1 MDFMTMNRK
10 GETGQGLSPCPCGAP
25 PSQRGAF
32 EEAVAGEWPPLGG
45 GSREA
50 GGGESM
56 KIERPIT
63 AKSLP
68 LPLRGTPLAEGGF
81 SRVLTAS
88 LFLLIFVAASL
99 LFPLSAR
106 AESGQA
112 DLNGL
117 APYAD
122 DGDMDYIPDYFVTV
136 DLREDGSA
144 DIVYDI
150 TWQVIDGDQTDYLSW
165 VKIGL
170 PNAYAED
177 LTPLTDTI
185 SDLQYTGDGGSYAKV
200 VFARRYYSPE
210 VAAQN
215 GGESRVRF
223 AFSVHQSHLFTL
235 NDDGTATFEFTP
247 GWFDDL
253 VVERMQVRW
262 RGGDGFVADN
272 SSEEDGYLIWEFG
285 PMGHGQSADVHV
297 TVPVTTAE
305 TFDPDAQLTAADY
318 DDGGMTADEMIGILT
333 VVIALL
339 IFVAALIII
348 VGSMTPDWGGGFG
361 GGLDP
366 DDWFWYTN
374 GVHTIHVART
384 APPPKGYTRT
394 DPPKNYHTGGGS
406 SRGGGVGRH
415 NSGCAS
421 SCACAC
427 ASSCAC
433 ACACA
438 GGGRA
443 GCTAKDFYTYKLP
456 HKADREDDQ

>member
-1 MDFMTMNRK
+1 MFQRK
-10 GETGQGLSPCPCGAP
+10 RWGGVGKVP
-25 PSQRGAF
+25 RGF
-32 EEAVAGEWPPLGG
+32 VCSFL
-45 GSREA
+45 
-50 GGGESM
+50 
-56 KIERPIT
+56 
-63 AKSLP
+63 
-68 LPLRGTPLAEGGF
+68 
-81 SRVLTAS
+81 
-88 LFLLIFVAASL
+88 LLIFVAASL

-112 DLNGL
+112 DLDRL

-122 DGDMDYIPDYFVTV
+122 DGDLDYIPDYFVTV

-150 TWQVIDGDQTDYLSW
+150 TWQVIDGDRTDYLSW

-223 AFSVHQSHLFTL
+223 AFSVHQSHLFSL
-235 NDDGTATFEFTP
+235 NSDGTATFEFTP

-253 VVERMQVRW
+253 VVEHMQVRW
-262 RGGDGFVADN
+262 RSGDGFVADN
-272 SSEEDGYLIWEFG
+272 TSEEDGYLIWDFG
-285 PMGHGQSADVHV
+285 PMGHGQSANIHV

-333 VVIALL
+333 VVIGLL
-339 IFVAALIII
+339 IFAAALIIV

-361 GGLDP
+361 SGLDP

-374 GVHTIHVART
+374 GVHTIHLART

-394 DPPKNYHTGGGS
+394 DPPKNYHTGGS

>member
-1 MDFMTMNRK
+1 MFQRK
-10 GETGQGLSPCPCGAP
+10 RWGGVGKVP
-25 PSQRGAF
+25 RGF
-32 EEAVAGEWPPLGG
+32 VCSFL
-45 GSREA
+45 
-50 GGGESM
+50 
-56 KIERPIT
+56 
-63 AKSLP
+63 
-68 LPLRGTPLAEGGF
+68 
-81 SRVLTAS
+81 
-88 LFLLIFVAASL
+88 LLIFVAASL

-112 DLNGL
+112 GLDRL

-122 DGDMDYIPDYFVTV
+122 DGDLDYIPDYFVTV

-150 TWQVIDGDQTDYLSW
+150 TWQVIGGDQTDYLSW

-200 VFARRYYSPE
+200 VFARRYYSPK

-223 AFSVHQSHLFTL
+223 AFSVHQSHLFSL
-235 NDDGTATFEFTP
+235 NSDGTATFEFTP

-253 VVERMQVRW
+253 VVEHMQVRW

-272 SSEEDGYLIWEFG
+272 TSEEDGYLIWDFG
-285 PMGHGQSADVHV
+285 PMGHGQSANIHV

-333 VVIALL
+333 VVIGLL
-339 IFVAALIII
+339 IFAAALIII

-361 GGLDP
+361 SGLDP

-374 GVHTIHVART
+374 GIHTIHVART

>member
-1 MDFMTMNRK
+1 MQKKTFYPR
-10 GETGQGLSPCPCGAP
+10 
-25 PSQRGAF
+25 
-32 EEAVAGEWPPLGG
+32 
-45 GSREA
+45 
-50 GGGESM
+50 
-56 KIERPIT
+56 
-63 AKSLP
+63 
-68 LPLRGTPLAEGGF
+68 
-81 SRVLTAS
+81 LTT
-88 LFLLIFVAASL
+88 FLLFILVAATL
-99 LFPLSAR
+99 LFPFAAKADDSTANSA
-106 AESGQA
+106 
-112 DLNGL
+112 DI

-122 DGDMDYIPDYFVTV
+122 DGDMDYIPDYLVTV
-136 DLREDGSA
+136 DLRADGSA
-144 DIVYDI
+144 DITYDI

-215 GGESRVRF
+215 GGESRGRF
-223 AFSVHQSHLFTL
+223 AFSVHQSHLFSL
-235 NDDGTATFEFTP
+235 NSDGTATVEFTP

-253 VVERMQVRW
+253 VVEHMQVRW
-262 RGGDGFVADN
+262 RSGDGFVADN
-272 SSEEDGYLIWEFG
+272 SSEEDGYLIWDFG
-285 PMGHGQSADVHV
+285 PMGHGQSANIHV

-333 VVIALL
+333 VVIGLL
-339 IFVAALIII
+339 IFAAALIII

-361 GGLDP
+361 SGLDP

-374 GVHTIHVART
+374 GVHTIHLART

>member
-1 MDFMTMNRK
+1 MDWTMKRRK
-10 GETGQGLSPCPCGAP
+10 VVEKGSL
-25 PSQRGAF
+25 PSAQPG
-32 EEAVAGEWPPLGG
+32 WPPLRG

-50 GGGESM
+50 GEGEKCVCARSFGH
-56 KIERPIT
+56 RPT
-63 AKSLP
+63 SLP
-68 LPLRGTPLAEGGF
+68 LPLRGTPLTEGG
-81 SRVLTAS
+81 LMAAL
-88 LFLLIFVAASL
+88 LFFIFVAATL
-99 LFPLSAR
+99 LFPFAAR
-106 AESGQA
+106 ADDSTANSA
-112 DLNGL
+112 DI

-122 DGDMDYIPDYFVTV
+122 DGDMDYIPDYLVTV
-136 DLREDGSA
+136 DLRADGSA
-144 DIVYDI
+144 DITYDI
-150 TWQVIDGDQTDYLSW
+150 TWQVIGGDQTDYLSW

-285 PMGHGQSADVHV
+285 PMGHGQSANIHV

-333 VVIALL
+333 VVIGLL
-339 IFVAALIII
+339 IFAAALIII

-361 GGLDP
+361 SGLDP

>member
-1 MDFMTMNRK
+1 MFQRK
-10 GETGQGLSPCPCGAP
+10 RWGGVGKVP
-25 PSQRGAF
+25 RGF
-32 EEAVAGEWPPLGG
+32 VCSFL
-45 GSREA
+45 
-50 GGGESM
+50 
-56 KIERPIT
+56 
-63 AKSLP
+63 
-68 LPLRGTPLAEGGF
+68 
-81 SRVLTAS
+81 
-88 LFLLIFVAASL
+88 LLIFVAASL

-112 DLNGL
+112 DLDGL

-122 DGDMDYIPDYFVTV
+122 DGDLDYIPDYFVTV

-150 TWQVIDGDQTDYLSW
+150 TWQVIGGDQTDYLSW

-285 PMGHGQSADVHV
+285 PMGHGQSANIHV

-339 IFVAALIII
+339 IFAAALIII

-456 HKADREDDQ
+456 PKADREDDQ

>member
-1 MDFMTMNRK
+1 MFQRK
-10 GETGQGLSPCPCGAP
+10 RWGGVGRVP
-25 PSQRGAF
+25 RGF
-32 EEAVAGEWPPLGG
+32 VCSFL
-45 GSREA
+45 
-50 GGGESM
+50 
-56 KIERPIT
+56 
-63 AKSLP
+63 
-68 LPLRGTPLAEGGF
+68 
-81 SRVLTAS
+81 
-88 LFLLIFVAASL
+88 LLIFVAASL
-99 LFPLSAR
+99 LFPLCAR

-112 DLNGL
+112 DLDGL

-122 DGDMDYIPDYFVTV
+122 DGDLDYIPNYLVTV

-170 PNAYAED
+170 PNAHAED

-223 AFSVHQSHLFTL
+223 AFSVHQNHLFTL

-253 VVERMQVRW
+253 VVEHMQVRW
-262 RGGDGFVADN
+262 RSGDGFVADN

-285 PMGHGQSADVHV
+285 PMGHGQSANIHV
-297 TVPVTTAE
+297 TVPVTTAQ
-305 TFDPDAQLTAADY
+305 TFDPAAQLTAADY
-318 DDGGMTADEMIGILT
+318 DDGGMTADEMLGILT

-361 GGLDP
+361 SGLDP

-456 HKADREDDQ
+456 HMADREDDQ

>member
-1 MDFMTMNRK
+1 MFQRK
-10 GETGQGLSPCPCGAP
+10 RWGGVGKVP
-25 PSQRGAF
+25 RGF
-32 EEAVAGEWPPLGG
+32 VCSFL
-45 GSREA
+45 
-50 GGGESM
+50 
-56 KIERPIT
+56 
-63 AKSLP
+63 
-68 LPLRGTPLAEGGF
+68 
-81 SRVLTAS
+81 
-88 LFLLIFVAASL
+88 LLIFVAASL

-112 DLNGL
+112 DLDGL

-122 DGDMDYIPDYFVTV
+122 DGDLDYIPDYFVTV

-150 TWQVIDGDQTDYLSW
+150 TWQVIGGDQTDYLSW

-223 AFSVHQSHLFTL
+223 AFSVHQSHLFSL
-235 NDDGTATFEFTP
+235 NSDGTATFEFTP

-253 VVERMQVRW
+253 VVEHMQVRW
-262 RGGDGFVADN
+262 RSGDGFVADN
-272 SSEEDGYLIWEFG
+272 SSEEDGYLIWDFG
-285 PMGHGQSADVHV
+285 PMGHGQSANIHV

-333 VVIALL
+333 VVIGLL
-339 IFVAALIII
+339 IFAAALIII

-361 GGLDP
+361 SGLDP

-427 ASSCAC
+427 A
-433 ACACA
+433 

>member
-1 MDFMTMNRK
+1 MQKKTFYPR
-10 GETGQGLSPCPCGAP
+10 
-25 PSQRGAF
+25 
-32 EEAVAGEWPPLGG
+32 
-45 GSREA
+45 
-50 GGGESM
+50 
-56 KIERPIT
+56 
-63 AKSLP
+63 
-68 LPLRGTPLAEGGF
+68 
-81 SRVLTAS
+81 LTT
-88 LFLLIFVAASL
+88 FLLFILVAATL
-99 LFPLSAR
+99 LFPFAAKADDSTANSA
-106 AESGQA
+106 
-112 DLNGL
+112 DI

-122 DGDMDYIPDYFVTV
+122 DGDMDYIPDYLVTV
-136 DLREDGSA
+136 DLRADGSA
-144 DIVYDI
+144 DITYDI
-150 TWQVIDGDQTDYLSW
+150 TWQVIGGDQTDYLSW

-185 SDLQYTGDGGSYAKV
+185 SDLQYSGDGGSYAKV
-200 VFARRYYSPE
+200 VFARRYYAPE
-210 VAAQN
+210 VAAKN

-223 AFSVHQSHLFTL
+223 TFSVHQSHLFSL
-235 NDDGTATFEFTP
+235 GDDGTATFEFTP

-253 VVERMQVRW
+253 VVEHMQVRW
-262 RGGDGFVADN
+262 RSGDGFVADN

-285 PMGHGQSADVHV
+285 PMGHGQSANIHV

-318 DDGGMTADEMIGILT
+318 DDGGMTAEEMIGILT
-333 VVIALL
+333 VVIGLL
-339 IFVAALIII
+339 IFAAALIII

-361 GGLDP
+361 SGLDP

>member
-1 MDFMTMNRK
+1 MFQRK
-10 GETGQGLSPCPCGAP
+10 RWGGVGKVP
-25 PSQRGAF
+25 RGF
-32 EEAVAGEWPPLGG
+32 VCSFL
-45 GSREA
+45 
-50 GGGESM
+50 
-56 KIERPIT
+56 
-63 AKSLP
+63 
-68 LPLRGTPLAEGGF
+68 
-81 SRVLTAS
+81 
-88 LFLLIFVAASL
+88 LLIFVAASL

-112 DLNGL
+112 DLDRL

-122 DGDMDYIPDYFVTV
+122 DGDLDYIPDYFVTV

-150 TWQVIDGDQTDYLSW
+150 TWQVIGGDQTDYLSW

-200 VFARRYYSPE
+200 VFARRYYSPK

-223 AFSVHQSHLFTL
+223 AFSVHQSHLFSL
-235 NDDGTATFEFTP
+235 NSDGTATFEFAP

-253 VVERMQVRW
+253 VVEHMQVRW
-262 RGGDGFVADN
+262 RSGDGFVADN
-272 SSEEDGYLIWEFG
+272 TSEEDGYLIWEFG
-285 PMGHGQSADVHV
+285 PMGHGQSANIHV

-333 VVIALL
+333 VVIGLL
-339 IFVAALIII
+339 IFAAALIII

-361 GGLDP
+361 SGLDP

>member
-1 MDFMTMNRK
+1 MFQRK
-10 GETGQGLSPCPCGAP
+10 RWGGVGKAP
-25 PSQRGAF
+25 RGF
-32 EEAVAGEWPPLGG
+32 VCSFL
-45 GSREA
+45 
-50 GGGESM
+50 
-56 KIERPIT
+56 
-63 AKSLP
+63 
-68 LPLRGTPLAEGGF
+68 
-81 SRVLTAS
+81 
-88 LFLLIFVAASL
+88 LLIFVAASL

-112 DLNGL
+112 GLDRL

-122 DGDMDYIPDYFVTV
+122 DGDLDYIPDYFVTV

-150 TWQVIDGDQTDYLSW
+150 TWQVIGGDQTDYLSW

-200 VFARRYYSPE
+200 VFARRYYSPK

-223 AFSVHQSHLFTL
+223 AFSVHQSHLFSL
-235 NDDGTATFEFTP
+235 NSDGTATFEFAP

-253 VVERMQVRW
+253 VVEHMQVRW
-262 RGGDGFVADN
+262 RSGDGFVADN
-272 SSEEDGYLIWEFG
+272 SSEEDGYLIWDFG
-285 PMGHGQSADVHV
+285 PMGHGQSANIHV

-333 VVIALL
+333 VVIGLL
-339 IFVAALIII
+339 IFAAALIII

-361 GGLDP
+361 SGLDP

>member
-1 MDFMTMNRK
+1 MDCRTLK
-10 GETGQGLSPCPCGAP
+10 
-25 PSQRGAF
+25 
-32 EEAVAGEWPPLGG
+32 WPPLGG

-56 KIERPIT
+56 KARSAVK

-68 LPLRGTPLAEGGF
+68 LPLRGTPLAEGGAW
-81 SRVLTAS
+81 RLLTAS

-150 TWQVIDGDQTDYLSW
+150 TWQVIGGDQTDYLSW

-285 PMGHGQSADVHV
+285 PMGHGQSANIHV

-339 IFVAALIII
+339 IFAAALIII

-361 GGLDP
+361 SGLDP

>member
-1 MDFMTMNRK
+1 MFQRK
-10 GETGQGLSPCPCGAP
+10 RWGGVGKVP
-25 PSQRGAF
+25 RGF
-32 EEAVAGEWPPLGG
+32 VCSFL
-45 GSREA
+45 
-50 GGGESM
+50 
-56 KIERPIT
+56 
-63 AKSLP
+63 
-68 LPLRGTPLAEGGF
+68 
-81 SRVLTAS
+81 
-88 LFLLIFVAASL
+88 LLIFVAASL

-112 DLNGL
+112 DLDGL

-122 DGDMDYIPDYFVTV
+122 DGDMDYIPDYLVTV

-150 TWQVIDGDQTDYLSW
+150 TWQVIGGDQTDYLSW

-223 AFSVHQSHLFTL
+223 AFSVHQSHLFSL
-235 NDDGTATFEFTP
+235 NSDGTATFEFTP

-253 VVERMQVRW
+253 VVEHMQVRW
-262 RGGDGFVADN
+262 RSGDGFVADN
-272 SSEEDGYLIWEFG
+272 TSEEDGYLIWDFG
-285 PMGHGQSADVHV
+285 PMGHGQSANIHV

-333 VVIALL
+333 VVIGLL
-339 IFVAALIII
+339 IFAAALIII
-348 VGSMTPDWGGGFG
+348 FGSMTPDWGGGFG
-361 GGLDP
+361 SGLDP

-433 ACACA
+433 
-438 GGGRA
+438 RA

>member
-1 MDFMTMNRK
+1 MFQRK
-10 GETGQGLSPCPCGAP
+10 RWGGVGKVP
-25 PSQRGAF
+25 RGF
-32 EEAVAGEWPPLGG
+32 VCSFL
-45 GSREA
+45 
-50 GGGESM
+50 
-56 KIERPIT
+56 
-63 AKSLP
+63 
-68 LPLRGTPLAEGGF
+68 
-81 SRVLTAS
+81 
-88 LFLLIFVAASL
+88 LLIFVAASL

-112 DLNGL
+112 DLDRL

-122 DGDMDYIPDYFVTV
+122 DGDLDYIPDYFVTV

-150 TWQVIDGDQTDYLSW
+150 TWQVIGGDQTDYLSW

-223 AFSVHQSHLFTL
+223 AFSVHQSHLFSL
-235 NDDGTATFEFTP
+235 NSDGTATFEFTP

-253 VVERMQVRW
+253 VVEHMQVRW

-272 SSEEDGYLIWEFG
+272 TSEEDGYLIWDFG
-285 PMGHGQSADVHV
+285 PMGHGQSANIHV
-297 TVPVTTAE
+297 TVPVMTAE

-333 VVIALL
+333 VVIGLL
-339 IFVAALIII
+339 IFAAALIII

-361 GGLDP
+361 SGLDP

-374 GVHTIHVART
+374 GVHTIHLART

>member
-1 MDFMTMNRK
+1 MFQRK
-10 GETGQGLSPCPCGAP
+10 RWGGVGKVP
-25 PSQRGAF
+25 RGF
-32 EEAVAGEWPPLGG
+32 VCSFL
-45 GSREA
+45 
-50 GGGESM
+50 
-56 KIERPIT
+56 
-63 AKSLP
+63 
-68 LPLRGTPLAEGGF
+68 
-81 SRVLTAS
+81 
-88 LFLLIFVAASL
+88 LLIFVAASL

-112 DLNGL
+112 DLDGL

-122 DGDMDYIPDYFVTV
+122 DGDLDYIPDYFVTV

-200 VFARRYYSPE
+200 VFARRYYSPK

-223 AFSVHQSHLFTL
+223 AFSVHQSHLFSL
-235 NDDGTATFEFTP
+235 NSDGTATFEFAP

-253 VVERMQVRW
+253 VVEHMQVRW
-262 RGGDGFVADN
+262 RSGDGFVADN
-272 SSEEDGYLIWEFG
+272 SSEEDGYLIWDFG
-285 PMGHGQSADVHV
+285 PMGHGQSANIHV

-333 VVIALL
+333 VVIGLL
-339 IFVAALIII
+339 IFAAALIIV

-361 GGLDP
+361 SGLDP

-374 GVHTIHVART
+374 GVHTIHLART

>member
-1 MDFMTMNRK
+1 MFQRK
-10 GETGQGLSPCPCGAP
+10 RWGGVGKVP
-25 PSQRGAF
+25 RGF
-32 EEAVAGEWPPLGG
+32 VCSFL
-45 GSREA
+45 
-50 GGGESM
+50 
-56 KIERPIT
+56 
-63 AKSLP
+63 
-68 LPLRGTPLAEGGF
+68 
-81 SRVLTAS
+81 
-88 LFLLIFVAASL
+88 LLIFVAASL

-112 DLNGL
+112 DLDGL

-223 AFSVHQSHLFTL
+223 AFSVHQSHLFSL
-235 NDDGTATFEFTP
+235 NSDGTATFEFTP

-253 VVERMQVRW
+253 VVEHMQVRW
-262 RGGDGFVADN
+262 RSGDGFVADN

-285 PMGHGQSADVHV
+285 PMGHGQSANIHV

-333 VVIALL
+333 VVIGLL
-339 IFVAALIII
+339 IFAAALIII

-361 GGLDP
+361 SGLDP

-374 GVHTIHVART
+374 GVHTIRRARS
-384 APPPKGYTRT
+384 APPPTGYHRT
-394 DPPKNYHTGGGS
+394 DPPPEYRSGGGKT
-406 SRGGGVGRH
+406 RGGGVGRNH
-415 NSGCAS
+415 SSHSSCAS

-443 GCTAKDFYTYKLP
+443 GCSVKDFYTVKIPKATP
-456 HKADREDDQ
+456 HNSHLTA

>member
-1 MDFMTMNRK
+1 MFQRK
-10 GETGQGLSPCPCGAP
+10 RWGGVGKVP
-25 PSQRGAF
+25 RGF
-32 EEAVAGEWPPLGG
+32 VCSFL
-45 GSREA
+45 
-50 GGGESM
+50 
-56 KIERPIT
+56 
-63 AKSLP
+63 
-68 LPLRGTPLAEGGF
+68 
-81 SRVLTAS
+81 
-88 LFLLIFVAASL
+88 LLIFVAASL

-112 DLNGL
+112 DL
-117 APYAD
+117 D
-122 DGDMDYIPDYFVTV
+122 DGDLDYIPDYFVTV

-150 TWQVIDGDQTDYLSW
+150 TWQVIGGDQTDYLSW

-223 AFSVHQSHLFTL
+223 AFSVHQSHLFSL
-235 NDDGTATFEFTP
+235 NSDGTATFEFTP

-253 VVERMQVRW
+253 VVEHMQVRW
-262 RGGDGFVADN
+262 RSGDGFVADN
-272 SSEEDGYLIWEFG
+272 SSEEDGYLIWDFG
-285 PMGHGQSADVHV
+285 PMGHGQSANIHV

-333 VVIALL
+333 VVIGLL
-339 IFVAALIII
+339 IFAAALIII

-361 GGLDP
+361 SGLDP

>member
-1 MDFMTMNRK
+1 MFQRK
-10 GETGQGLSPCPCGAP
+10 RWGGVGKAP
-25 PSQRGAF
+25 RGF
-32 EEAVAGEWPPLGG
+32 VCSFL
-45 GSREA
+45 
-50 GGGESM
+50 
-56 KIERPIT
+56 
-63 AKSLP
+63 
-68 LPLRGTPLAEGGF
+68 
-81 SRVLTAS
+81 
-88 LFLLIFVAASL
+88 LLIFVAASL

-112 DLNGL
+112 DLDRL

-122 DGDMDYIPDYFVTV
+122 DGDLDYIPDYFVTV

-150 TWQVIDGDQTDYLSW
+150 TWQVIGGDQTDYLSW

-200 VFARRYYSPE
+200 VFARRYYSPK

-223 AFSVHQSHLFTL
+223 AFSVHQSHLFSL
-235 NDDGTATFEFTP
+235 NSDGTATFEFAP

-253 VVERMQVRW
+253 VVEHMQVRW
-262 RGGDGFVADN
+262 RSGDGFVADN
-272 SSEEDGYLIWEFG
+272 TSEEDGYLIWDFG
-285 PMGHGQSADVHV
+285 PMGHGQSANIHV

-333 VVIALL
+333 VVIGLL
-339 IFVAALIII
+339 IFAAALIII

-361 GGLDP
+361 SGLDP

-374 GVHTIHVART
+374 GVHTIHLART

>member
-1 MDFMTMNRK
+1 MFQRK
-10 GETGQGLSPCPCGAP
+10 RWGGVGKVP
-25 PSQRGAF
+25 RGF
-32 EEAVAGEWPPLGG
+32 VCSFL
-45 GSREA
+45 
-50 GGGESM
+50 
-56 KIERPIT
+56 
-63 AKSLP
+63 
-68 LPLRGTPLAEGGF
+68 
-81 SRVLTAS
+81 
-88 LFLLIFVAASL
+88 LLIFVAASL

-112 DLNGL
+112 DLDKL

-122 DGDMDYIPDYFVTV
+122 DGDLDYIPDYFVTV

-200 VFARRYYSPE
+200 VFARRYYSPK

-223 AFSVHQSHLFTL
+223 AFSVHQSHLFSL
-235 NDDGTATFEFTP
+235 NSDGTATFEFAP

-253 VVERMQVRW
+253 VVEHMQVRW
-262 RGGDGFVADN
+262 RSGDGFVADN
-272 SSEEDGYLIWEFG
+272 TSEEDGYLIWDFG
-285 PMGHGQSADVHV
+285 PMGHGQSANIHV

-333 VVIALL
+333 VVIGLL
-339 IFVAALIII
+339 IFAAALIII

-361 GGLDP
+361 SGLDP

-427 ASSCAC
+427 A
-433 ACACA
+433 CACA

-443 GCTAKDFYTYKLP
+443 GCSAKNLYGAIHLDKDSTKKLS
-456 HKADREDDQ
+456 

>member
-1 MDFMTMNRK
+1 MKMN
-10 GETGQGLSPCPCGAP
+10 
-25 PSQRGAF
+25 F
-32 EEAVAGEWPPLGG
+32 
-45 GSREA
+45 
-50 GGGESM
+50 
-56 KIERPIT
+56 
-63 AKSLP
+63 
-68 LPLRGTPLAEGGF
+68 LRRLALLCA
-81 SRVLTAS
+81 VLTCGM
-88 LFLLIFVAASL
+88 LLALPAA
-99 LFPLSAR
+99 A
-106 AESGQA
+106 AQA
-112 DLNGL
+112 D
-117 APYAD
+117 APYAE
-122 DGDMDYIPDYFVTV
+122 DGDMDYIRSYVVTV
-136 DLREDGSA
+136 DPREDGSA
-144 DIVYDI
+144 DITYDI
-150 TWQVIDGDQTDYLSW
+150 DWQVIDGDQTDYLSW

-285 PMGHGQSADVHV
+285 PMGHGQSANIHV

-333 VVIALL
+333 VVIGLL
-339 IFVAALIII
+339 IFAAALIII

-361 GGLDP
+361 SGLDP

>member
-1 MDFMTMNRK
+1 MFQRK
-10 GETGQGLSPCPCGAP
+10 RWGGVGKVP
-25 PSQRGAF
+25 RGF
-32 EEAVAGEWPPLGG
+32 VCSFL
-45 GSREA
+45 
-50 GGGESM
+50 
-56 KIERPIT
+56 
-63 AKSLP
+63 
-68 LPLRGTPLAEGGF
+68 
-81 SRVLTAS
+81 
-88 LFLLIFVAASL
+88 LLIFVAASL

-112 DLNGL
+112 GLDRL

-122 DGDMDYIPDYFVTV
+122 DGDLDYIPDYFVTV

-200 VFARRYYSPE
+200 VFARRYYSPK

-223 AFSVHQSHLFTL
+223 AFSVHQSHLFAL
-235 NDDGTATFEFTP
+235 NSDGTATFEFAP

-253 VVERMQVRW
+253 VVEHMQVRW
-262 RGGDGFVADN
+262 RSGDGFVADN
-272 SSEEDGYLIWEFG
+272 TSEEDGYLIWDFG
-285 PMGHGQSADVHV
+285 PMGHGQSANIHV

-333 VVIALL
+333 VVIGLL
-339 IFVAALIII
+339 IFAAALIII
-348 VGSMTPDWGGGFG
+348 FGSMTPDWGGGFG
-361 GGLDP
+361 SGLDP

-374 GVHTIHVART
+374 GIHTIHLART

>member
-25 PSQRGAF
+25 PSQRGTF

-56 KIERPIT
+56 KARSAVT

-68 LPLRGTPLAEGGF
+68 LPLRGTPLAEGGAW
-81 SRVLTAS
+81 RLLTAS
-88 LFLLIFVAASL
+88 LFLLIFVAATL
-99 LFPLSAR
+99 LVPLSAR

-112 DLNGL
+112 DLDGL

-150 TWQVIDGDQTDYLSW
+150 TWQVIGGDQTDYLSW

-223 AFSVHQSHLFTL
+223 AFSVHQSHLFSL
-235 NDDGTATFEFTP
+235 NSDGTATFEFTP

-253 VVERMQVRW
+253 VVEHMQVRW
-262 RGGDGFVADN
+262 RSGDGFVADN
-272 SSEEDGYLIWEFG
+272 SSEEDGYLIWDFG
-285 PMGHGQSADVHV
+285 PMGHGQSANIHV

-318 DDGGMTADEMIGILT
+318 DDGGMTADEMIGVLT

-361 GGLDP
+361 SGLDP

>member
-1 MDFMTMNRK
+1 MDCRTLK
-10 GETGQGLSPCPCGAP
+10 
-25 PSQRGAF
+25 
-32 EEAVAGEWPPLGG
+32 WPPLGG

-68 LPLRGTPLAEGGF
+68 LPLRGTPLAEGGAW
-81 SRVLTAS
+81 RLLTAS

-99 LFPLSAR
+99 LFPLPAR

-112 DLNGL
+112 NLDGL

-122 DGDMDYIPDYFVTV
+122 DGDLDYIPDYFVTV

-223 AFSVHQSHLFTL
+223 AFSVHQSHLFSL
-235 NDDGTATFEFTP
+235 NSDGTATFEFTP

-253 VVERMQVRW
+253 VVEHMQVRW
-262 RGGDGFVADN
+262 RSGDGFVADN

-285 PMGHGQSADVHV
+285 PMGHGQSANIHV

-333 VVIALL
+333 VVIGLL
-339 IFVAALIII
+339 IFAAALIII

-361 GGLDP
+361 SGLDP

>member
-1 MDFMTMNRK
+1 MFQRK
-10 GETGQGLSPCPCGAP
+10 RWGGVGKVP
-25 PSQRGAF
+25 RGF
-32 EEAVAGEWPPLGG
+32 VCSFL
-45 GSREA
+45 
-50 GGGESM
+50 
-56 KIERPIT
+56 
-63 AKSLP
+63 
-68 LPLRGTPLAEGGF
+68 
-81 SRVLTAS
+81 
-88 LFLLIFVAASL
+88 LLIFVAASL

-112 DLNGL
+112 GLDRL

-122 DGDMDYIPDYFVTV
+122 DGDLDYIPDYFVTV

-150 TWQVIDGDQTDYLSW
+150 TWQVIGGDQTDYLSW

-200 VFARRYYSPE
+200 VFARRYYSPK

-223 AFSVHQSHLFTL
+223 AFSVHQSHLFSL
-235 NDDGTATFEFTP
+235 NSDGTATFEFTP

-253 VVERMQVRW
+253 VVEHMQVRW

-285 PMGHGQSADVHV
+285 PMGHGQSANIHV

-333 VVIALL
+333 VVIGLL
-339 IFVAALIII
+339 IFAAALIII

-361 GGLDP
+361 SGLDP

-374 GVHTIHVART
+374 GIHTIHVART

>member
-1 MDFMTMNRK
+1 MFQRK
-10 GETGQGLSPCPCGAP
+10 RWGGVGKVP
-25 PSQRGAF
+25 RGF
-32 EEAVAGEWPPLGG
+32 VCSFL
-45 GSREA
+45 
-50 GGGESM
+50 
-56 KIERPIT
+56 
-63 AKSLP
+63 
-68 LPLRGTPLAEGGF
+68 
-81 SRVLTAS
+81 
-88 LFLLIFVAASL
+88 LLIFVAATL
-99 LFPLSAR
+99 LVPFEAR

-112 DLNGL
+112 DLDGL

-122 DGDMDYIPDYFVTV
+122 EGDMDYIPDYFVTV

-185 SDLQYTGDGGSYAKV
+185 SDLQYNGDGGSYAKV

-235 NDDGTATFEFTP
+235 NNDGTATFEFTP

-272 SSEEDGYLIWEFG
+272 TSEEDGYLIWDFG

>member
-1 MDFMTMNRK
+1 MDCRTLK
-10 GETGQGLSPCPCGAP
+10 
-25 PSQRGAF
+25 
-32 EEAVAGEWPPLGG
+32 WPPLGG

-112 DLNGL
+112 DLDGL

-122 DGDMDYIPDYFVTV
+122 DGDLDYIPDYFVTV

-150 TWQVIDGDQTDYLSW
+150 TWQVIGGDQTDYLSW

-170 PNAYAED
+170 PNAHAED

-223 AFSVHQSHLFTL
+223 AFSVHQNHLFTL

-253 VVERMQVRW
+253 VVEHMQVRW
-262 RGGDGFVADN
+262 RSGDGFVADN

-285 PMGHGQSADVHV
+285 PMGHGQSANIHV

-318 DDGGMTADEMIGILT
+318 DDGGMTADEILGILT
-333 VVIALL
+333 VVIGLL
-339 IFVAALIII
+339 IFAAALIII
-348 VGSMTPDWGGGFG
+348 FGSMTPDWGGGFG
-361 GGLDP
+361 SGLDP

>member
-1 MDFMTMNRK
+1 MMDWTMKRRK
-10 GETGQGLSPCPCGAP
+10 VVEKGSL
-25 PSQRGAF
+25 PSAQPG
-32 EEAVAGEWPPLGG
+32 WPPLRG

-50 GGGESM
+50 GEGEKCVRARSFGH
-56 KIERPIT
+56 RPT
-63 AKSLP
+63 SLP
-68 LPLRGTPLAEGGF
+68 LPLRGTPLTERGLMAA
-81 SRVLTAS
+81 L
-88 LFLLIFVAASL
+88 LFFLFVAATL
-99 LFPLSAR
+99 LFPFAAKADDSTANSA
-106 AESGQA
+106 
-112 DLNGL
+112 DI

-122 DGDMDYIPDYFVTV
+122 DGDMDYIPNYLVTV
-136 DLREDGSA
+136 DLRADGSA
-144 DIVYDI
+144 DITYDI

-223 AFSVHQSHLFTL
+223 AFSVHQSHLFSL
-235 NDDGTATFEFTP
+235 NSDGTATFEFTP

-253 VVERMQVRW
+253 VVEHMQVRW
-262 RGGDGFVADN
+262 RSGDGFVADN

-285 PMGHGQSADVHV
+285 PMGHGQSANIHV

-333 VVIALL
+333 VVIGLL
-339 IFVAALIII
+339 IFAAALIII

-361 GGLDP
+361 SGLDP

>member
-1 MDFMTMNRK
+1 MFQRK
-10 GETGQGLSPCPCGAP
+10 RWGGVGKVP
-25 PSQRGAF
+25 RGF
-32 EEAVAGEWPPLGG
+32 VCSFL
-45 GSREA
+45 
-50 GGGESM
+50 
-56 KIERPIT
+56 
-63 AKSLP
+63 
-68 LPLRGTPLAEGGF
+68 
-81 SRVLTAS
+81 
-88 LFLLIFVAASL
+88 LLIFVAAAL
-99 LFPLSAR
+99 LVPFEAR

-112 DLNGL
+112 DLDRL

-223 AFSVHQSHLFTL
+223 AFSVHQSHLFSL
-235 NDDGTATFEFTP
+235 NSDGTATFEFTP

-285 PMGHGQSADVHV
+285 PMGHGQSANIHV

-361 GGLDP
+361 SGLDP

>member
-1 MDFMTMNRK
+1 MFQRK
-10 GETGQGLSPCPCGAP
+10 RWGGVGKVP
-25 PSQRGAF
+25 RGF
-32 EEAVAGEWPPLGG
+32 VCSFL
-45 GSREA
+45 
-50 GGGESM
+50 
-56 KIERPIT
+56 
-63 AKSLP
+63 
-68 LPLRGTPLAEGGF
+68 
-81 SRVLTAS
+81 
-88 LFLLIFVAASL
+88 LLIFVAASL

-112 DLNGL
+112 DLDGL

-122 DGDMDYIPDYFVTV
+122 DGDLDYIPDYFVTV

-253 VVERMQVRW
+253 VVEHMQVRW
-262 RGGDGFVADN
+262 RSGDGFVADN

-285 PMGHGQSADVHV
+285 PMGHGQSANIHV

-318 DDGGMTADEMIGILT
+318 DDGGMTADEMLGILT
-333 VVIALL
+333 VVIGLL
-339 IFVAALIII
+339 IFAAALIII

-443 GCTAKDFYTYKLP
+443 GCTAKDFYTYK
-456 HKADREDDQ
+456 ADREDDQ

>member
-1 MDFMTMNRK
+1 MFQRK
-10 GETGQGLSPCPCGAP
+10 RWGGVGKVP
-25 PSQRGAF
+25 RGF
-32 EEAVAGEWPPLGG
+32 VCSFL
-45 GSREA
+45 
-50 GGGESM
+50 
-56 KIERPIT
+56 
-63 AKSLP
+63 
-68 LPLRGTPLAEGGF
+68 
-81 SRVLTAS
+81 
-88 LFLLIFVAASL
+88 LLIFVAASL

-112 DLNGL
+112 DLDRL

-122 DGDMDYIPDYFVTV
+122 DGDLDYIPDYFVTV

-144 DIVYDI
+144 GIVYDI
-150 TWQVIDGDQTDYLSW
+150 TWQVIGGDQTDYLSW

-200 VFARRYYSPE
+200 VFARRYYSPK

-223 AFSVHQSHLFTL
+223 AFSVHQSHLFSL
-235 NDDGTATFEFTP
+235 NSDGTATFEFAP

-253 VVERMQVRW
+253 VVEHMQVRW
-262 RGGDGFVADN
+262 RSGDGFVADN
-272 SSEEDGYLIWEFG
+272 SSEEDGYLIWDFG
-285 PMGHGQSADVHV
+285 PMGHGQSANIHV

-333 VVIALL
+333 VVIGLL
-339 IFVAALIII
+339 IFAAALIIV

-361 GGLDP
+361 SGLDP

>member
-1 MDFMTMNRK
+1 MFQRK
-10 GETGQGLSPCPCGAP
+10 RWGGVGKVP
-25 PSQRGAF
+25 RGF
-32 EEAVAGEWPPLGG
+32 VCSFL
-45 GSREA
+45 
-50 GGGESM
+50 
-56 KIERPIT
+56 
-63 AKSLP
+63 
-68 LPLRGTPLAEGGF
+68 
-81 SRVLTAS
+81 
-88 LFLLIFVAASL
+88 LLIFVAASL

-112 DLNGL
+112 GLDRL

-122 DGDMDYIPDYFVTV
+122 DGDLDYIPDYFVTV

-223 AFSVHQSHLFTL
+223 AFSVHQSHLFSL
-235 NDDGTATFEFTP
+235 NSDGTATFEFTP

-253 VVERMQVRW
+253 VVEHMQVRW
-262 RGGDGFVADN
+262 RSGDGFVADN

-285 PMGHGQSADVHV
+285 PMGHGQSANIHV

-333 VVIALL
+333 VVIGLL
-339 IFVAALIII
+339 IFAAALIII
-348 VGSMTPDWGGGFG
+348 FGSMTPDWGGGFG
-361 GGLDP
+361 SGLDP

-438 GGGRA
+438 G
-443 GCTAKDFYTYKLP
+443 CTAKDFYTYKLP

>member
-1 MDFMTMNRK
+1 MLKKLHILLLTVLAALCCTAIAWADYDYIDRYDVDVLPNTDD
-10 GETGQGLSPCPCGAP
+10 GSLTITVSLTWTALEELPYGQELKVGIPN
-25 PSQRGAF
+25 
-32 EEAVAGEWPPLGG
+32 
-45 GSREA
+45 GSIREKTA
-50 GGGESM
+50 LTDN
-56 KIERPIT
+56 IERLSFDNRYMYIYLDRAYKKNET
-63 AKSLP
+63 F
-68 LPLRGTPLAEGGF
+68 TF
-81 SRVLTAS
+81 SYRWVQ
-88 LFLLIFVAASL
+88 
-99 LFPLSAR
+99 
-106 AESGQA
+106 EYMY
-112 DLNGL
+112 GL
-117 APYAD
+117 
-122 DGDMDYIPDYFVTV
+122 DGDTVTYDY
-136 DLREDGSA
+136 
-144 DIVYDI
+144 
-150 TWQVIDGDQTDYLSW
+150 
-165 VKIGL
+165 
-170 PNAYAED
+170 
-177 LTPLTDTI
+177 
-185 SDLQYTGDGGSYAKV
+185 
-200 VFARRYYSPE
+200 
-210 VAAQN
+210 
-215 GGESRVRF
+215 
-223 AFSVHQSHLFTL
+223 
-235 NDDGTATFEFTP
+235 TP

-272 SSEEDGYLIWEFG
+272 SCEEDGYLIWEFG
-285 PMGHGQSADVHV
+285 PMGHGQSANIHV

-361 GGLDP
+361 SGLDP

>member
-1 MDFMTMNRK
+1 MFQRK
-10 GETGQGLSPCPCGAP
+10 RWGGVGKVP
-25 PSQRGAF
+25 RGF
-32 EEAVAGEWPPLGG
+32 VCSFL
-45 GSREA
+45 
-50 GGGESM
+50 
-56 KIERPIT
+56 
-63 AKSLP
+63 
-68 LPLRGTPLAEGGF
+68 
-81 SRVLTAS
+81 
-88 LFLLIFVAASL
+88 LLIFVAATL
-99 LFPLSAR
+99 LVPFEAR

-112 DLNGL
+112 DLDGL

-122 DGDMDYIPDYFVTV
+122 EGDMDYIPDYFVTV

-150 TWQVIDGDQTDYLSW
+150 TWQVIGGDQTDYLSW

-235 NDDGTATFEFTP
+235 NSDGTATFEFTP

-272 SSEEDGYLIWEFG
+272 SSEEDGYLIWDFG
-285 PMGHGQSADVHV
+285 PMSHGQSADVHV

-361 GGLDP
+361 SGLDP

>member
-1 MDFMTMNRK
+1 MFQRK
-10 GETGQGLSPCPCGAP
+10 RWGGVGKAP
-25 PSQRGAF
+25 RGF
-32 EEAVAGEWPPLGG
+32 VCSFL
-45 GSREA
+45 
-50 GGGESM
+50 
-56 KIERPIT
+56 
-63 AKSLP
+63 
-68 LPLRGTPLAEGGF
+68 
-81 SRVLTAS
+81 
-88 LFLLIFVAASL
+88 LLIFVAASL

-112 DLNGL
+112 DLDRL

-122 DGDMDYIPDYFVTV
+122 DGDLDYIPDYFVTV

-150 TWQVIDGDQTDYLSW
+150 TWQVIGGDQTDYLSW

-170 PNAYAED
+170 PNAHAED

-223 AFSVHQSHLFTL
+223 AFSVHQNHLFTL

-253 VVERMQVRW
+253 VVEHMQVRW
-262 RGGDGFVADN
+262 RSGDGFVADN

-285 PMGHGQSADVHV
+285 PMGHGQSANIHV

-318 DDGGMTADEMIGILT
+318 DDGGMTADEMLGILT
-333 VVIALL
+333 VVIGLL
-339 IFVAALIII
+339 IFAAALIII

-361 GGLDP
+361 SGLDP

-438 GGGRA
+438 GGGLA
-443 GCTAKDFYTYKLP
+443 GCTEKDFYTYKLP

>member
-1 MDFMTMNRK
+1 MQKKTFYPR
-10 GETGQGLSPCPCGAP
+10 
-25 PSQRGAF
+25 
-32 EEAVAGEWPPLGG
+32 
-45 GSREA
+45 
-50 GGGESM
+50 
-56 KIERPIT
+56 
-63 AKSLP
+63 
-68 LPLRGTPLAEGGF
+68 
-81 SRVLTAS
+81 LTTF
-88 LFLLIFVAASL
+88 LFFIFVAATL
-99 LFPLSAR
+99 LFPFAAR
-106 AESGQA
+106 ADDSTANSA
-112 DLNGL
+112 DI

-122 DGDMDYIPDYFVTV
+122 DGDMDYIPDYLVTV
-136 DLREDGSA
+136 DLRADGSA
-144 DIVYDI
+144 DITYDI
-150 TWQVIDGDQTDYLSW
+150 TWQVIGGDQTDYLSW

-253 VVERMQVRW
+253 VVEHMQVRW
-262 RGGDGFVADN
+262 RSGDGFVADN
-272 SSEEDGYLIWEFG
+272 SSEEDGYLIWDFG
-285 PMGHGQSADVHV
+285 PMGHGQSANIHV

-361 GGLDP
+361 SGLDP

>member
-1 MDFMTMNRK
+1 MFQRK
-10 GETGQGLSPCPCGAP
+10 RWGGVGKVP
-25 PSQRGAF
+25 RGF
-32 EEAVAGEWPPLGG
+32 VCSFL
-45 GSREA
+45 
-50 GGGESM
+50 
-56 KIERPIT
+56 
-63 AKSLP
+63 
-68 LPLRGTPLAEGGF
+68 
-81 SRVLTAS
+81 
-88 LFLLIFVAASL
+88 LLIFVAASL
-99 LFPLSAR
+99 LFPLSVR

-112 DLNGL
+112 DLDGL

-223 AFSVHQSHLFTL
+223 AFSVHQSHLFSL
-235 NDDGTATFEFTP
+235 NSDGTATFEFTP

-253 VVERMQVRW
+253 VVEHMQVRW
-262 RGGDGFVADN
+262 RSGDGFVADN
-272 SSEEDGYLIWEFG
+272 TSEEDGYLIWDFG
-285 PMGHGQSADVHV
+285 PMGHGQSANIHV

-333 VVIALL
+333 VVIGLL
-339 IFVAALIII
+339 IFAAALIII

-361 GGLDP
+361 SGLDP

-374 GVHTIHVART
+374 GVHTIHLART

>member
-1 MDFMTMNRK
+1 MFQRK
-10 GETGQGLSPCPCGAP
+10 RWGGVGKVP
-25 PSQRGAF
+25 RGF
-32 EEAVAGEWPPLGG
+32 VCSFL
-45 GSREA
+45 
-50 GGGESM
+50 
-56 KIERPIT
+56 
-63 AKSLP
+63 
-68 LPLRGTPLAEGGF
+68 
-81 SRVLTAS
+81 
-88 LFLLIFVAASL
+88 LLIFVAASL

-112 DLNGL
+112 DLDRL

-122 DGDMDYIPDYFVTV
+122 DGDLDYIPDYFVTV

-223 AFSVHQSHLFTL
+223 AFSVHQSHLFSL
-235 NDDGTATFEFTP
+235 NSDGTATFECVP
-247 GWFDDL
+247 GGLDDP
-253 VVERMQVRW
+253 VVEHMQVRW
-262 RGGDGFVADN
+262 RSGDGFVADN
-272 SSEEDGYLIWEFG
+272 TSEEDGYLIWEFG
-285 PMGHGQSADVHV
+285 PMGHGQSANIHV

-333 VVIALL
+333 VVIGLL
-339 IFVAALIII
+339 IFAAALIII

-361 GGLDP
+361 SGLDP

-374 GVHTIHVART
+374 GVRTIHLART